1 MFLQQKTLK
10 YVEKIQGTDRK
21 ICTSGS
27 RGIRPLTIQPIFFQ
41 LIFGMLNFVAD
52 VESQKFWLKMFS
64 LMIFVS
70 TDLHWQW
77 IQLPLHF
84 YLEHSISFSL
94 SLSFRSLFLFSFSFS
109 PFCFSLSLAIPFSKI
124 NSLAIS
130 FAHSFLLFSFSLILY
145 LLSRLSHLFL
155 VVSPPF
161 SLVFLSSQMQQIS
174 IMTKSFPV
182 FMPFNVTNKFQLRVN
197 EWMLDHQTFIS
208 FILSKIFL
216 GEKEFVTSPMSEMT
230 FLVVSQFSSRH

>member
-52 VESQKFWLKMFS
+52 VESQKFWQKNVFLNDFCFNRSS
-64 LMIFVS
+64 LAMNSIAFALLSRTFNFFLSLFV
-70 TDLHWQW
+70 
-77 IQLPLHF
+77 
-84 YLEHSISFSL
+84 ISFSL
-94 SLSFRSLFLFSFSFS
+94 FIFIFFLSFLFL
-109 PFCFSLSLAIPFSKI
+109 SLSLAIPFSKI

-197 EWMLDHQTFIS
+197 E
-208 FILSKIFL
+208 
-216 GEKEFVTSPMSEMT
+216 
-230 FLVVSQFSSRH
+230 

>member
-52 VESQKFWLKMFS
+52 VESQKFWLKNVFLNDFCFNKSS
-64 LMIFVS
+64 LAMNSIAFALLSRTFNFFLSLFV
-70 TDLHWQW
+70 
-77 IQLPLHF
+77 
-84 YLEHSISFSL
+84 ISFSL
-94 SLSFRSLFLFSFSFS
+94 FIFIFFLSFLFLSLSCNSFFKDQLSCNIFRSFLS
-109 PFCFSLSLAIPFSKI
+109 PFFFFFDFIPSLSSLSSLSRCFS
-124 NSLAIS
+124 
-130 FAHSFLLFSFSLILY
+130 
-145 LLSRLSHLFL
+145 
-155 VVSPPF
+155 PF

-182 FMPFNVTNKFQLRVN
+182 FMPFNVTNKFQLCVY
-197 EWMLDHQTFIS
+197 E
-208 FILSKIFL
+208 
-216 GEKEFVTSPMSEMT
+216 
-230 FLVVSQFSSRH
+230 